1 MPLKTSY
8 FNKGVYFSNLKRFWL
23 IGFAFALLLSLIIF
37 SFINS
42 LNYRSY
48 DGTAMDV
55 SAKMAK
61 EVFPAL
67 GLVMMLFLSFFSL
80 ISALA
85 VFSYMHL
92 PKNTAMIHALPIK
105 REGLFITNYLSGLTL
120 VFLPVILGGC
130 ILMIGYLAVGVTH
143 LEAVLLWVLVSLVLG
158 LLLYSFA
165 VFAGMFTG
173 HIAAQA
179 IFYLIFNLLVAFL
192 DMVTVDVLANFLLG
206 YSRPRYSQF
215 SPFSPLLYIEGLY
228 YSFHT
233 ENSQYGVLI
242 GYFLAALLFTA
253 GALLI
258 YRKRRMEVAGDV
270 VSLKVMRPVFKY
282 SVAICSSA
290 LFGSILIEVLNMG
303 RGLSAYIICSLL
315 GGFIGYFAAEMLL
328 KKTFKVFKRWKGFVA
343 YALILTCLFIGLELD
358 PMGYETYIPAAEEV
372 DMLYVG
378 NNYTHLVSIALS
390 PERYNP
396 YEHRYILGYG
406 DDYPRS
412 LDEGTIKSLR
422 KSACIIENPQVIQKA
437 LNLHRYII
445 THQAEIKDPT
455 SFISPE
461 SANPDAFNT
470 TGLVFMYRLTSG
482 RIVERSYSIPYSR
495 QYETAVEELMR
506 ELFSAEEFRVGSNPE
521 LSLEADDISLLT
533 LDKPNRDG
541 FYTSIDLTSY
551 TDEILKAYRQDI
563 LEQDPLNT
571 LLYMKEV
578 GYTGIGL
585 NLTLRD
591 PVSINKYLGG
601 MTAITQR
608 VESISLMTDHTHTID
623 LLARLGFLT
632 EEDLVVIRANTP

>member
-1 MPLKTSY
+1 MPSRTSY
-8 FNKGVYFSNLKRFWL
+8 FNKGVFISNLKRFWL
-23 IGFAFALLLSLIIF
+23 IGFAFAFLLSLIMFSHVNNLKHRINDFEFVLMNPDIAREIF
-37 SFINS
+37 
-42 LNYRSY
+42 Y
-48 DGTAMDV
+48 GT
-55 SAKMAK
+55 
-61 EVFPAL
+61 

-80 ISALA
+80 LAALA

-120 VFLPVILGGC
+120 VLLPVVLGGC
-130 ILMIGYLAVGVTH
+130 ILLIGYLALGITH
-143 LEAVLLWVLVSLVLG
+143 LEYVLLWMLVSLVVG

-192 DMVTVDVLANFLLG
+192 DMVTVEVLVNFLFG
-206 YSRPRYSQF
+206 YRRPVFSQY
-215 SPFSPLLYIEGLY
+215 SPFSPFLYIEGFY
-228 YSFHT
+228 YSFQT
-233 ENSQYGVLI
+233 EVGQYGVLI

-270 VSLKVMRPVFKY
+270 VSVKVMRPVFKY
-282 SVAICSSA
+282 SVAVCSSA
-290 LFGSILIEVLNMG
+290 LFGSILIEILNMG

-328 KKTFKVFKRWKGFVA
+328 KKTFKVFKRWKGFLIF
-343 YALILTCLFIGLELD
+343 ALILICFFVGLDVDLL
-358 PMGYETYIPAAEEV
+358 GYETYLPAAEEV
-372 DMLYVG
+372 EMMYVG
-378 NNYTHLVSIALS
+378 NSYTRLASIALS

-396 YEHRYILGYG
+396 YEHRYLLGYG
-406 DDYPRS
+406 DDAPRS
-412 LDEGTIKSLR
+412 LDKETIKALR
-422 KSACIIENPQVIQKA
+422 KSANIIENPQVIQKA
-437 LNLHRYII
+437 LNLHRYIV
-445 THQAEIKDPT
+445 THQAEMNDPA

-461 SANPDAFNT
+461 SANPDVYNT
-470 TGLVFMYRLTSG
+470 TGLVFMYRLTNG
-482 RIVERSYSIPYSR
+482 RIVERSYSVPYSR

-506 ELFSAEEFRVGSNPE
+506 ELFSAEEFREGNYPVLG
-521 LSLEADDISLLT
+521 LEADDISLLT

-541 FYTSIDLTSY
+541 FYTTTDLTAY

-571 LLYMKEV
+571 LFYMKEV

-601 MTAITQR
+601 MAAITQR
-608 VESISLMTDHTHTID
+608 VESISLMTDNTHTIE
-623 LLARLGFLT
+623 LLAQMGFLT
-632 EEDLVVIRANTP
+632 EEDLVIIKANTP